1 MITHVINAFLYIGKV
16 NLHINDIARY
26 VRDFVDEYK
35 NEDLDYIQKLVLK
48 TCKYAIEEKI
58 LIKSN
63 RKGVYNITDLTF
75 NNGTMEDKEI
85 TLELV
90 LSVFKNYSDKKKL
103 KDIKK
108 SVVDLVKPEGILI
121 WDKQSEVEAEIDNI
135 LKEDKSRDEES
146 ELVYSK
152 GYYSKRRK
160 KRDPEDG
167 KEDECLVDSRYIG
180 TAGELAVMSELVFRG
195 YNANR
200 MMIDEGVDIIA
211 VKDNLYY
218 YIQVKTTIVKEGR
231 ICCQIPKVRFDQY
244 VANQMRYIVV
254 ARYSDKGS
262 SKNMFFVFT
271 PQKIQEGIFGRY
283 IKEGKD
289 SISIKIKFSPKTGN
303 PYLYDEKDSDISFYM
318 NRFEL

>member
-1 MITHVINAFLYIGKV
+1 
-16 NLHINDIARY
+16 
-26 VRDFVDEYK
+26 
-35 NEDLDYIQKLVLK
+35 
-48 TCKYAIEEKI
+48 
-58 LIKSN
+58 
-63 RKGVYNITDLTF
+63 
-75 NNGTMEDKEI
+75 MEDKEI
-85 TLELV
+85 TIELI

-103 KDIKK
+103 KDIKN
-108 SVVDLVKPEGILI
+108 SVVALLKPSDVLI
-121 WDKQSEVEAEIDNI
+121 WENQAEVESIIDSI
-135 LKEDKSRDEES
+135 IKEDKLREEES

-160 KRDPEDG
+160 KRDPDDFREG
-167 KEDECLVDSRYIG
+167 EYVVDSRYIG

-218 YIQVKTTIVKEGR
+218 YIQVKTTIVKDGR

-271 PQKIQEGIFGRY
+271 PQKIQEGVFGRY